1 MLGIGA
7 FDTLFPLIMYCC
19 YVHSMKVRR
28 FISSISSQAYS
39 TVGTPDYIAP
49 EVFMQTGYTYV
60 CDYWS
65 MGVIMYEMLMGEL
78 RTSLFLLLL
87 SMFVSCC

>member
-1 MLGIGA
+1 M
-7 FDTLFPLIMYCC
+7 
-19 YVHSMKVRR
+19 
-28 FISSISSQAYS
+28 QAYS

-78 RTSLFLLLL
+78 FVVFINNLTNVNVLLCTHFVL
-87 SMFVSCC
+87 SI

>member
-1 MLGIGA
+1 M
-7 FDTLFPLIMYCC
+7 FPL
-19 YVHSMKVRR
+19 
-28 FISSISSQAYS
+28 QAYS

-65 MGVIMYEMLMGEL
+65 MGVIMYEMLMGEWVWL
-78 RTSLFLLLL
+78 CRGVWLMHLISIGYRVPSILL
-87 SMFVSCC
+87 